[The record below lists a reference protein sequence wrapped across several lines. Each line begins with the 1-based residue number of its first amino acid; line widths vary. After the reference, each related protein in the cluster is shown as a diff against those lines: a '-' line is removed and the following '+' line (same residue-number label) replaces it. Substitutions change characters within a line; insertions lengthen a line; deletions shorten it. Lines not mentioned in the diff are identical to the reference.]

1 MGVPFVFQ
9 ERKLEKTNQPA
20 VETLF
25 AENGQQTEQDAV
37 R

>member
-1 MGVPFVFQ
+1 MGIRFVFQ
-9 ERKLEKTNQPA
+9 ESKLGKTNQPA

-25 AENGQQTEQDAV
+25 AETGQQTEQDAV